1 MSEAIVPKKLMYFC
15 LNHIVKSVAYS
26 KGLGVHNEVLGYHIP
41 YECYEEIRS
50 MIKNEEFP
58 NGYYE
63 ICDEVM
69 DMLNKWVMF
78 EVNNKGE

>member
-41 YECYEEIRS
+41 DECYEEIRS

-63 ICDEVM
+63 ICDI
-69 DMLNKWVMF
+69 L
-78 EVNNKGE
+78 GEEY